1 MRLPAGI
8 YLDNEETFGQLKFS
22 ALRREVYVQ
31 DAEGNPTDELKERTY
46 DLRCRQHRCMVQV
59 GIPGNVPEK
68 DIEYGEE
75 VVLINPVPGAVATV
89 TGFNSGVADWYFKAD
104 DIVPKRALA
113 ASGQPVNRPGQSVQ
127 LQGQPQGQNKDNKE
141 PKKE

>member
-1 MRLPAGI
+1 
-8 YLDNEETFGQLKFS
+8 
-22 ALRREVYVQ
+22 
-31 DAEGNPTDELKERTY
+31 
-46 DLRCRQHRCMVQV
+46 MVQV

-113 ASGQPVNRPGQSVQ
+113 ASGQPVNRPGQPPV
-127 LQGQPQGQNKDNKE
+127 QPQGQSKDNKE
-141 PKKE
+141 SKKE

>member
-1 MRLPAGI
+1 MRLSAGI
-8 YLDNEETFGQLKFS
+8 YLENEGTFGQLKFS

-59 GIPGNVPEK
+59 SIPGNVPEK
-68 DIEYGEE
+68 DIEFGEE
-75 VVLINPVPGAVATV
+75 VVLVNPVPGAVATS

-104 DIVPKRALA
+104 DIVPKRTLA
-113 ASGQPVNRPGQSVQ
+113 VSGQPVSRPGQPV
-127 LQGQPQGQNKDNKE
+127 QPQGQNKDNKE

>member
-8 YLDNEETFGQLKFS
+8 YLENEETFGQLKFS

-59 GIPGNVPEK
+59 GIPGNVP
-68 DIEYGEE
+68 
-75 VVLINPVPGAVATV
+75 VATV

-113 ASGQPVNRPGQSVQ
+113 ASGQPVNRPGQPPVQ
-127 LQGQPQGQNKDNKE
+127 PPGQSKDNKE
-141 PKKE
+141 SKKE